1 MFAFAKNTNF
11 TALMFPMTR
20 VSSEVNKLAQQVI
33 NEQFRLSIRLKLY
46 VCRGAAF
53 FKSVTSRC

>member
-53 FKSVTSRC
+53 